1 MELADTRDLGS
12 RGASLAGSTPVTP
25 TIFMKSTILKRRPVE
40 LRQPKPDKK
49 GDSYS
54 YYSVRRKDELYTTQL
69 VATEN
74 PDDPFLVNFLKH
86 NPQWER
92 CKITISKA

>member
-1 MELADTRDLGS
+1 
-12 RGASLAGSTPVTP
+12 
-25 TIFMKSTILKRRPVE
+25 MKSTVLKRRIVE
-40 LRQPKPDKK
+40 LRRPKPETNLDT
-49 GDSYS
+49 DLRSYS
-54 YYSVRRKDELYTTQL
+54 YYSVRRKDELYTTQV

-92 CKITISKA
+92 CKITVSKA